1 MSTFLQDVRY
11 ALRSLGKS
19 PGFTAVAVLTL
30 ALGIGFNTAVFSVVD
45 AAVFRP
51 LAYAKPAELVRLID
65 TNPSRGI
72 DRFSSSPLNFVD
84 WRAQNRTLAA
94 MAAYTR
100 NDVTLVEGTAPER
113 LQGQSVSP
121 ALFPLLGVAPMLGR
135 AFDLDDEKPGRDKT
149 AVLSFEL
156 WQRRFGGDRAIVG
169 KTIALEGGKRTVVG
183 VMPRVFRFPISKSA
197 ELWMPLVLDA
207 DTLENRGAHWL
218 SVIARVKPGVT
229 LAQASADLDVIA
241 ARLEAAYPAKNKGWG
256 IVVTPLSEAVV
267 GRSKKPLLLLLGAV
281 AFVLLIAC
289 VNVSNLLVA
298 RGVGRRREVAV
309 RTALGAG
316 RARLIRQ
323 LLTESLVLAILGGAA
338 GALLAVWGAEALVA
352 LSAGTLPRSAE
363 AGVDG
368 RVLLFA
374 LAASLATAAVSG
386 LWPAL
391 RATTAA
397 DGETLRE
404 GHGSAG
410 LPRGAARARRA
421 LLVVEVALTMVLLA
435 GAVLL
440 LRSMAAV
447 LRVDP
452 GFRAAGALTARLELP
467 EARYPERAQQAV
479 FYREL
484 QSRIAALPGVAAV
497 GTSNFAPLSG
507 SRWTLSTKFLDH
519 PVPAGDEPSL
529 EYRVAGGEFFRAAG
543 IPLKRGRFFT
553 AGDRADAPLV
563 AIVTEAAARRHFPAE
578 DPIGRQIVIGDRVKE
593 PRRIVGVVGDVL
605 EGGLTEPAAPELY
618 VPAEQVPW
626 SGMAVIVRADG
637 DPMRLVPSLRA
648 VIASLDR
655 SLPVEDIG
663 RLSDAVSRSLGER
676 RFALTLLSAFSV
688 LALILAAVGI
698 YGVVSYTA
706 AQRQREVGIRM
717 ALGARRADVL
727 RLFVREALALAGAGI
742 LLGLALAA
750 GATRLLSG
758 MLFGVAPSD
767 PASYAAVSIL
777 LFAAVLA
784 ASLLPA
790 HRATG
795 ISPVEALRNE

>member
-1 MSTFLQDVRY
+1 M
-11 ALRSLGKS
+11 
-19 PGFTAVAVLTL
+19 
-30 ALGIGFNTAVFSVVD
+30 
-45 AAVFRP
+45 
-51 LAYAKPAELVRLID
+51 
-65 TNPSRGI
+65 
-72 DRFSSSPLNFVD
+72 
-84 WRAQNRTLAA
+84 
-94 MAAYTR
+94 
-100 NDVTLVEGTAPER
+100 
-113 LQGQSVSP
+113 
-121 ALFPLLGVAPMLGR
+121 
-135 AFDLDDEKPGRDKT
+135 
-149 AVLSFEL
+149 
-156 WQRRFGGDRAIVG
+156 
-169 KTIALEGGKRTVVG
+169 
-183 VMPRVFRFPISKSA
+183 
-197 ELWMPLVLDA
+197 
-207 DTLENRGAHWL
+207 
-218 SVIARVKPGVT
+218 
-229 LAQASADLDVIA
+229 
-241 ARLEAAYPAKNKGWG
+241 
-256 IVVTPLSEAVV
+256 
-267 GRSKKPLLLLLGAV
+267 
-281 AFVLLIAC
+281 
-289 VNVSNLLVA
+289 SNLLVA

-323 LLTESLVLAILGGAA
+323 LLTESLVLALLGGAA

-363 AGVDG
+363 AGVDA

-421 LLVVEVALTMVLLA
+421 LLIVELALTMVLLA

-467 EARYPERAQQAV
+467 EARYPDRAQQAA
-479 FYREL
+479 FYRDL
-484 QSRIAALPGVAAV
+484 QSRLAALPGVAAA

-519 PVPAGDEPSL
+519 PVPAGDEASL

-553 AGDRADAPLV
+553 AEDRADAPLV
-563 AIVTEAAARRHFPAE
+563 AIITEAAAHRHFPAE
-578 DPIGRQIVIGDRVKE
+578 DPIGRQIIIGDRVKE
-593 PRRIVGVVGDVL
+593 PRRIIGVVGDVL

-618 VPAEQVPW
+618 VPADQVPW

-637 DPMRLVPSLRA
+637 DPMRLVPVLRA

-698 YGVVSYTA
+698 YGHA
-706 AQRQREVGIRM
+706 P
-717 ALGARRADVL
+717 ALGDVVRRRPVGPGVL
-727 RLFVREALALAGAGI
+727 RGRRDAPLCRGPRGQPHSRPPRDARQPRRGASKRMTTIGVPMIEMKNVEKSYDTKAGQTFVLRRVNLNIAEGEFVTVMGPSGAGKSTLLSI
-742 LLGLALAA
+742 LGMLDHAWTGEY
-750 GATRLLSG
+750 RLLENAVHGLKPKERIELNKKYIGFVFQQYHLLDNLTVAENIDIPLSYRNVRGSERAATVADTLDRFQIVGKKDLYPSQLSG
-758 MLFGVAPSD
+758 GQQQLVGVARALVAKPRLLLADEPTGNLHSD
-767 PASYAAVSIL
+767 QGREIMRLFQKLNDEGMTIVQVTHSEENARYGHRIVRLRDGWIAGDEKVTDRIGAAL
-777 LFAAVLA
+777 TAG
-784 ASLLPA
+784 
-790 HRATG
+790 R
-795 ISPVEALRNE
+795 

>member
-1 MSTFLQDVRY
+1 
-11 ALRSLGKS
+11 
-19 PGFTAVAVLTL
+19 
-30 ALGIGFNTAVFSVVD
+30 
-45 AAVFRP
+45 
-51 LAYAKPAELVRLID
+51 
-65 TNPSRGI
+65 
-72 DRFSSSPLNFVD
+72 
-84 WRAQNRTLAA
+84 
-94 MAAYTR
+94 
-100 NDVTLVEGTAPER
+100 
-113 LQGQSVSP
+113 
-121 ALFPLLGVAPMLGR
+121 
-135 AFDLDDEKPGRDKT
+135 
-149 AVLSFEL
+149 
-156 WQRRFGGDRAIVG
+156 
-169 KTIALEGGKRTVVG
+169 
-183 VMPRVFRFPISKSA
+183 MPF
-197 ELWMPLVLDA
+197 VLDA
-207 DTLENRGAHWL
+207 RALENRGAHWL
-218 SVIARVKPGVT
+218 GVIARLKPGVT
-229 LAQASADLDVIA
+229 LAQASADLGVIA

-256 IVVTPLSEAVV
+256 VVVTPLSEAVV

-281 AFVLLIAC
+281 GFVCSSPASTC
-289 VNVSNLLVA
+289 
-298 RGVGRRREVAV
+298 
-309 RTALGAG
+309 RTCSWRAASAGAG
-316 RARLIRQ
+316 KSPSAPLWERDGPGCVRPAPDREPRPRAR
-323 LLTESLVLAILGGAA
+323 GGAA

-374 LAASLATAAVSG
+374 LAASLATAVVSG

-421 LLVVEVALTMVLLA
+421 LLVVELALTMVLLA

-452 GFRAAGALTARLELP
+452 VSGPRARSRPASSCRSPGITGAQ
-467 EARYPERAQQAV
+467 QQAV

-553 AGDRADAPLV
+553 AEDRADAPLV

-593 PRRIVGVVGDVL
+593 PRRIVGIVGDVL

-626 SGMAVIVRADG
+626 SGMVLVVRTRRAT
-637 DPMRLVPSLRA
+637 PCALFPPSAPPSLPLTAPCPWRTSA
-648 VIASLDR
+648 ASPTPCLD
-655 SLPVEDIG
+655 
-663 RLSDAVSRSLGER
+663 LSASAVSR
-676 RFALTLLSAFSV
+676 
-688 LALILAAVGI
+688 
-698 YGVVSYTA
+698 
-706 AQRQREVGIRM
+706 
-717 ALGARRADVL
+717 
-727 RLFVREALALAGAGI
+727 
-742 LLGLALAA
+742 
-750 GATRLLSG
+750 
-758 MLFGVAPSD
+758 
-767 PASYAAVSIL
+767 
-777 LFAAVLA
+777 
-784 ASLLPA
+784 
-790 HRATG
+790 
-795 ISPVEALRNE
+795 